1 MSTSP
6 LACPHGVL
14 LCPLTLQSASTSVDS
29 RGQVV
34 LRPAEQ
40 IKTPW
45 RMQKSR
51 FQSTHPREHET
62 DQHTQMFVDINH
74 NIIIFNYNLRVLLHI
89 RRNNEKL
96 LPISQ
101 KARATH
107 QTWTSAQRPGDIVST
122 WKSQETPSGT
132 PSTSAPTTP

>member
-1 MSTSP
+1 M
-6 LACPHGVL
+6 
-14 LCPLTLQSASTSVDS
+14 
-29 RGQVV
+29 

-107 QTWTSAQRPGDIVST
+107 QTWTSVQRPGDIVST